1 MSRPFS
7 RNSGSRLH
15 SLGDEPGG
23 IAEGRQSLSARRSLP
38 ELRLAPPFP
47 PSEALPPPMLSIKA
61 RLLQNCLRQRLR
73 KPIGSAALTAAGG
86 ALAGIIGIGAITG
99 AAIIG
104 IGPITGTGGIDG
116 IAGIIIERGSMR
128 AARCAAL
135 AQTESSPCCAKRSLS
150 VTWLRH
156 SDIAA
161 DRPKL
166 RNSSSPSRCS
176 PDRLAGRLLA
186 QRSAGSC
193 RSRTKGRALSRPAL
207 SPSASWP
214 TTGRKRLELAR
225 ALPKSTRC
233 AAPSCAGAAA
243 ATLSET
249 LPFAYPSGAVVAGGR
264 RDSNPPDRLSG
275 LTEDGNRL
283 RSGWVAICGR
293 PLPFVHF
300 IRRSSDAL

>member
-1 MSRPFS
+1 M
-7 RNSGSRLH
+7 
-15 SLGDEPGG
+15 
-23 IAEGRQSLSARRSLP
+23 
-38 ELRLAPPFP
+38 APPFP
-47 PSEALPPPMLSIKA
+47 PSEALPPPLLSIKA

-99 AAIIG
+99 AAIIGTGPIGGAIIG

-249 LPFAYPSGAVVAGGR
+249 LPFA
-264 RDSNPPDRLSG
+264 
-275 LTEDGNRL
+275 
-283 RSGWVAICGR
+283 
-293 PLPFVHF
+293 
-300 IRRSSDAL
+300 